1 MNSKSSLTNP
11 CVSGFILPRIT
22 IYIYVYVYITNISM
36 YTRDENTVATSRVE
50 RQVSEGGWKGRRME
64 GKG

>member
-1 MNSKSSLTNP
+1 
-11 CVSGFILPRIT
+11 
-22 IYIYVYVYITNISM
+22 M

-50 RQVSEGGWKGRRME
+50 RQVSKGNRRVKGRME